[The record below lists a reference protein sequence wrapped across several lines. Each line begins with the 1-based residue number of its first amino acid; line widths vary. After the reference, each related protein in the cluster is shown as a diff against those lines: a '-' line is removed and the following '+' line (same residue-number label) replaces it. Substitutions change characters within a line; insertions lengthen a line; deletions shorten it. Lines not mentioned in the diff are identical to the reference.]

1 MLIVNSKNVS
11 HHHPHKVEDDVSINC
26 RPTFEDRKNLT
37 LSFTMEDEVADS
49 KGNDVRNR
57 DDKEKVKSDCLHHVT
72 MKQSVHSPL
81 KTTPRTIQS
90 RQHLKRTLRHKDI
103 LHRIE
108 VVKHHTSHSKQ
119 HEQASNQFCF
129 HTFITL
135 L

>member
-57 DDKEKVKSDCLHHVT
+57 DDKEKLNLIAC
-72 MKQSVHSPL
+72 
-81 KTTPRTIQS
+81 
-90 RQHLKRTLRHKDI
+90 
-103 LHRIE
+103 
-108 VVKHHTSHSKQ
+108 
-119 HEQASNQFCF
+119 
-129 HTFITL
+129 IT
-135 L
+135 